1 MKKVLS
7 VCMLA
12 AAFLLAAPLSAQ
24 TPVKQDVKKECPDK
38 KKECPDKKKDCK
50 DKKECCKKGEN
61 KNCPAEKK
69 DVKEK
74 K

>member
-7 VCMLA
+7 VCFLA

-24 TPVKQDVKKECPDK
+24 TPAKQEVKKECPDK
-38 KKECPDKKKDCK
+38 KKECPT
-50 DKKECCKKGEN
+50 KKECCKKGE
-61 KNCPAEKK
+61 KKECPAEKKEVK